1 MSRVVVIGATGHVG
15 TYLVPRLVRAGHE
28 VVALSRGARDPYV
41 PAPEW
46 RRVERVVVD
55 REAEDAAGV
64 FGERIAAL
72 VPDAVVDM
80 LCFTPESAQRL
91 VDALRPARPLL
102 LHCGT
107 IWVHGRVARVPVTED
122 EPRTAYGEYGTG
134 KAAIE
139 ALLHRETIAGGV
151 PSVVLHPGHI
161 SGPWPSITPAGNLDL
176 DVWRRL
182 ATGEPLPLPD
192 LGLGVLH
199 HVHADDVAQAFER
212 ALTRPAAIGSSFHVV
227 SEQAMTLRGLAAGVA
242 GWFGREPVID
252 LVDWPGVRA
261 ARRRRA
267 RRGDPGARRAEH
279 RREHRPRPRGAR
291 LPAAVQLARRPPR
304 VTPLACRERA
314 RRRRRPGRLSSAR
327 GRGA

>member
-1 MSRVVVIGATGHVG
+1 MCRIVVIGATGHVG
-15 TYLVPRLVRAGHE
+15 TYLVPRLVRGGHE
-28 VVALSRGARDPYV
+28 VVALSRGEREPYV

-46 RRVERVVVD
+46 RAVERVTAD
-55 REAEDAAGV
+55 REAEDAAGA

-72 VPDAVVDM
+72 APDAVVDM
-80 LCFTPESAQRL
+80 VCFTPESAEQL
-91 VDALRPARPLL
+91 LDALRPSRPLL

-107 IWVHGRVARVPVTED
+107 IWVHGPVARVPVTED

-139 ALLHRETIAGGV
+139 ALLHRETVAGGV

-161 SGPWPSITPAGNLDL
+161 SGPGWPVITPAGNLDP

-182 ATGEPLPLPD
+182 ATGEPLVLPD

-227 SEQAMTLRGLAAGVA
+227 SEQAMTMRGLAAGAA
-242 GWFGREPVID
+242 GWFGREALLD
-252 LVDWPGVRA
+252 LVDWPEFE
-261 ARRRRA
+261 RRV
-267 RRGDPGARRAEH
+267 GAEH
-279 RREHRPRPRGAR
+279 AG
-291 LPAAVQLARRPPR
+291 
-304 VTPLACRERA
+304 VTRDHV
-314 RRRRRPGRLSSAR
+314 
-327 GRGA
+327 GRG